1 VRIWSCYEGPEPTQG
16 VQASRAAQPG
26 RVSPS
31 SAPEA
36 YFITRSER
44 AQLALEVK
52 AALEK
57 LPEVR
62 LEKVSLLRAAVK
74 AGAWKPDSNLV
85 AQRLLSDPLGL
96 SRGGVDQG
104 A

>member
-1 VRIWSCYEGPEPTQG
+1 
-16 VQASRAAQPG
+16 
-26 RVSPS
+26 
-31 SAPEA
+31 
-36 YFITRSER
+36 
-44 AQLALEVK
+44 
-52 AALEK
+52 LEK